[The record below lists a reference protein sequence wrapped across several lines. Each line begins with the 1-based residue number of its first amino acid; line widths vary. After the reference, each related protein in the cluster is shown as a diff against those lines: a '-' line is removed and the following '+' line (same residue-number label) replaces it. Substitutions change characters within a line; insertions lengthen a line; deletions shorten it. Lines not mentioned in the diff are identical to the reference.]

1 MTIFASGL
9 HKKRYMKRIL
19 LHILLALCFVPSQ
32 AQNSPTGDIY
42 YGVVKW
48 GDRKLRWDDFRA
60 KNPKNGKT
68 SSYVGLVAKPK
79 PKTKIVDGIKY
90 KYTDWE
96 NFVIQKESWMDANNM
111 NESKL
116 KHCQNQFDL
125 WEYLVR
131 KVAVDYPR
139 KQDVSLDMQYYEMQK
154 TFDAEIDRMNKLT
167 NHGNNSQ
174 AVDSIADELAKEL
187 SEKELDPRDIVK
199 GYEPSKVY
207 WMSDAGLV
215 VNVPFSGYASP
226 AFGFSGGV
234 SYNRKRFLYGFDFD
248 MTFGKCNKQILKK
261 KGHIEDGDWLYH
273 GGMTLYFGYN
283 AYNRNK
289 KSFTPFIGAGVRFF
303 YGGDKYE
310 EYQPEKVN
318 NNLDKKLELVGFSV
332 GFGVMADFKVKHTVN
347 MSYKLPGM
355 ESTETQIRVK
365 PYFSLTNYGKPVGW
379 TPALNICVGVNGK
392 TYRLKKSEQAQ
403 KSNDDIHLGM
413 VKWGERKLRWDDFKA
428 VNPMKGK
435 TSSYVSLKMISMQKE
450 KILDGIKYKYIGR
463 ENYAIQGQ
471 SWIDTKNMNESK
483 LKHCQNQFDL
493 WEFLVRKVAVESEKQ
508 GVDFDKQY
516 LQRAFDEEIERM
528 NNVTSQG
535 NNAQAVDSIA
545 DELAKKLTDEEFDP
559 RDMTRGLEPSKVYW
573 MGDMGIIASV
583 PFSDYQGT
591 SYGVSFGAS
600 YNRCKRLY
608 GLDIDLSFF
617 SKCKKQILAK
627 KGHID
632 EGDWLTCGAITSY
645 FGYNIY
651 NRNKVALTPF
661 IGAGVR
667 FFDGGERYE
676 EYKEKNNVTY
686 ECAGFS
692 TGLGLMIDYKLK
704 HTINLQSFFR
714 IATET
719 QLRVKPYFNITKY
732 NNGIG
737 WVPAINIAV
746 GINTKTYRM
755 WEKY

>member
-1 MTIFASGL
+1 
-9 HKKRYMKRIL
+9 MKRIL
-19 LHILLALCFVPSQ
+19 LQILLTLCIVPSQ
-32 AQNSPTGDIY
+32 AQIFSSKI
-42 YGVVKW
+42 GVDNDDVHLGMVKW
-48 GDRKLRWDDFRA
+48 GERKLRWDDFRGE
-60 KNPKNGKT
+60 KPMSDRT
-68 SSYVGLVAKPK
+68 SSYVKLYAQPK
-79 PKTKIVDGIKY
+79 FQKVKKDGVWY
-90 KYTDWE
+90 KYHVWE
-96 NFVIQKESWMDANNM
+96 SFFEQDQSWIDTKNM
-111 NESKL
+111 NESNL
-116 KHCQNQFDL
+116 KHCQNKFDL
-125 WEYLVR
+125 WEILAREVS
-131 KVAVDYPR
+131 VEYPR
-139 KQDVSLDMQYYEMQK
+139 KKYESLEAQYTDMK
-154 TFDAEIDRMNKLT
+154 KHFDEETEWMERAT
-167 NHGNNSQ
+167 NHGNNAQ
-174 AVDSIADELAKEL
+174 VVDSIADELAKEL
-187 SEKELDPRDIVK
+187 ADKELDPRDIVK

-215 VNVPFSGYASP
+215 VNVPFTGYASP
-226 AFGFSGGV
+226 AVGFSGGV

-261 KGHIEDGDWLYH
+261 KGHIEDGDGLFH
-273 GGMTLYFGYN
+273 GGMTLNFGYN
-283 AYNRNK
+283 VYNRDK

-303 YGGDKYE
+303 YGGEKYE

-347 MSYKLPGM
+347 MSYNLLGM

-392 TYRLKKSEQAQ
+392 SYRLKKAEIMI
-403 KSNDDIHLGM
+403 KSKGNDDNDDSQTGM
-413 VKWGERKLRWDDFKA
+413 LKWGERKLRWDDFKA
-428 VNPMKGK
+428 VNPTRGR
-435 TSSYVSLKMISMQKE
+435 TSSYVSLETKPKQKE
-450 KILDGIKYKYIGR
+450 KILDGIKYKYIGW
-463 ENYAIQGQ
+463 ESYAIQNK
-471 SWIDTKNMNESK
+471 SWMDVKNMNESK

-493 WEFLVRKVAVESEKQ
+493 WEFLVRKVAVESERQ
-508 GVDFDKQY
+508 DVRFDKHK
-516 LQRAFDEEIERM
+516 LQLAFDEEIERM
-528 NNVTSQG
+528 NIVTNQG

-545 DELAKKLTDEEFDP
+545 DELAKKLTKEELDP
-559 RDMTRGLEPSKVYW
+559 RDIVRGLVPSKVYW

-632 EGDWLTCGAITSY
+632 EGDWLMCGAITSY
-645 FGYNIY
+645 FGYNVY
-651 NRNKVALTPF
+651 NRDKVAFTPF
-661 IGAGVR
+661 IGVGVR

-676 EYKEKNNVTY
+676 EYKEKNNVMY

-692 TGLGLMIDYKLK
+692 TGLGMMIDYKLK
-704 HTINLQSFFR
+704 HTINFRSFFR

-719 QLRVKPYFNITKY
+719 QLRVKPYFSVTRY
-732 NNGIG
+732 GNGVG

-755 WEKY
+755 WGEK